1 MVLTLVGSRAMGGGC
16 VAVVPPLLRVC
27 VVSLCAATLPVHCL
41 SLAAPPPSHTSNNRH
56 CHVCD
61 ASDCVCTGT
70 GFYIWNATAAMS
82 VANAMDLSQ
91 TQLGVLFAL
100 YAAPNVFMPI
110 VVSILGAGES
120 ALWPAT
126 LLLVTGITVGGWLS
140 YFAVRFSWFWL
151 LLIGRLVFGYVPT
164 AAMR

>member
-1 MVLTLVGSRAMGGGC
+1 M
-16 VAVVPPLLRVC
+16 
-27 VVSLCAATLPVHCL
+27 
-41 SLAAPPPSHTSNNRH
+41 
-56 CHVCD
+56 
-61 ASDCVCTGT
+61 CTGT

-82 VANAMDLSQ
+82 VDVANAMDLSQ